1 MAGRQRDKFEHLAGF
16 ACFLAATR
24 RTRYVRGVAR
34 RALSLVL
41 LVALVLGLTGQAPAM
56 GQTPQAG
63 SAASAQPTDEDC
75 AAMMAGHEQPRK
87 SPCDGT
93 LHCMLAMGCLSLNL
107 VPEAGATIASDSPA
121 SPPQYWPAVATLHGT
136 SSPPDT
142 DPPNALG

>member
-1 MAGRQRDKFEHLAGF
+1 MIPDKLSGF
-16 ACFLAATR
+16 AHFLAATR
-24 RTRYVRGVAR
+24 RTRYVLGVAR

-56 GQTPQAG
+56 AQPPQAG
-63 SAASAQPTDEDC
+63 ASAQAMAADC
-75 AAMMAGHEQPRK
+75 PEMMGDHQKQKK

-107 VPEAGATIASDSPA
+107 TPEAGAATIGESPA
-121 SPPQYWPAVATLHGT
+121 SPPQYWPAVATLRGT

>member
-1 MAGRQRDKFEHLAGF
+1 M
-16 ACFLAATR
+16 
-24 RTRYVRGVAR
+24 
-34 RALSLVL
+34 L

-56 GQTPQAG
+56 AQLPQAG
-63 SAASAQPTDEDC
+63 AGATAQAMSADC
-75 AAMMAGHEQPRK
+75 PEMMGDHQKQKK

-107 VPEAGATIASDSPA
+107 APEPGATIASHSPA